1 MKYITVIPV
10 SEERA
15 TIIFAYEDLVITC
28 VEGEVN
34 SAGNIYGIPTADMP
48 SIDIDLATTEELK
61 FGQTTVDNQA
71 ARGGYEGYITDRL
84 QVLGVD
90 NDDLVAV
97 MNAVNRAVKSGKTER
112 IEL

>member
-34 SAGNIYGIPTADMP
+34 SAGNIYGIIYD
-48 SIDIDLATTEELK
+48 
-61 FGQTTVDNQA
+61 VDNQA